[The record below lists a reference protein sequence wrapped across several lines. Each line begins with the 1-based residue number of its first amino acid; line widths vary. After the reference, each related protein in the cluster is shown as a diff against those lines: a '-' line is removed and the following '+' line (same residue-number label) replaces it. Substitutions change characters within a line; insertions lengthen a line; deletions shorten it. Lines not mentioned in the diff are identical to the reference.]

1 MHFVENR
8 LEEVYIVKIK
18 ITMMMMI
25 IAMMMTI
32 HLVETALEEVDI
44 VEVVKLD
51 RKLNCCLEFA
61 HITPLHLGSPS
72 S

>member
-61 HITPLHLGSPS
+61 HTTPQHLGSPKS
-72 S
+72 

>member
-1 MHFVENR
+1 M
-8 LEEVYIVKIK
+8 
-18 ITMMMMI
+18 MMMMI
-25 IAMMMTI
+25 MMMMIMMMMMTTTMI

-61 HITPLHLGSPS
+61 HTTPQHLGSPKS
-72 S
+72 